1 MASSE
6 LSAPD
11 KAGATVLD
19 RFAVDQIADLTWR
32 GRDCDPLGG
41 RMYGGTLAAR
51 LLAAA
56 RAATVGPPATSG
68 LDIHFLQP
76 ADGGLPVDYHV
87 ERAHDGRSSA
97 VRRVTATQHGRTVAV
112 GTVSFHTPRDGWS
125 HGRRDPG
132 EKPDGLPAKGLPHR
146 ARAVRATDFDI
157 RYHDE
162 STQEHGVVRRLWFR
176 ALEDLPAAV
185 AVHEC
190 VLTFL
195 SDIYFFEPIC
205 LEHGCQG
212 NDRRIRYGT
221 TQHAMWFHQ
230 RPVLSDWLLI
240 ESRSPALAG
249 GRGLVYGEVRTVGG
263 DPVATIVQEVAI
275 GLAPA

>member
-1 MASSE
+1 VANPE
-6 LSAPD
+6 LPVPD

-97 VRRVTATQHGRTVAV
+97 VRRVTATSMAGPLRWAQFRSTPPARVGRTA
-112 GTVSFHTPRDGWS
+112 DGAPERS
-125 HGRRDPG
+125 QMVCRRRDYRIG
-132 EKPDGLPAKGLPHR
+132 R
-146 ARAVRATDFDI
+146 ARSGRPI
-157 RYHDE
+157 
-162 STQEHGVVRRLWFR
+162 STFVIMTSRRRSTASFGDCGSGR
-176 ALEDLPAAV
+176 SRTCP
-185 AVHEC
+185 
-190 VLTFL
+190 
-195 SDIYFFEPIC
+195 P
-205 LEHGCQG
+205 
-212 NDRRIRYGT
+212 
-221 TQHAMWFHQ
+221 
-230 RPVLSDWLLI
+230 
-240 ESRSPALAG
+240 RSPCTS
-249 GRGLVYGEVRTVGG
+249 VS
-263 DPVATIVQEVAI
+263 
-275 GLAPA
+275 

>member
-1 MASSE
+1 MANPE
-6 LSAPD
+6 LPVPD

-76 ADGGLPVDYHV
+76 ADGGLPVPDDV

-112 GTVSFHTPRDGWS
+112 GTVSFHTPREGLVARPT
-125 HGRRDPG
+125 GPRRGAEMACRRRDYRIG
-132 EKPDGLPAKGLPHR
+132 R
-146 ARAVRATDFDI
+146 ARSGRPI
-157 RYHDE
+157 
-162 STQEHGVVRRLWFR
+162 STFVIMTSRRRSTASFGDCGSG

-205 LEHGCQG
+205 LEHGYRV
-212 NDRRIRYGT
+212 ND
-221 TQHAMWFHQ
+221 
-230 RPVLSDWLLI
+230 
-240 ESRSPALAG
+240 
-249 GRGLVYGEVRTVGG
+249 
-263 DPVATIVQEVAI
+263 
-275 GLAPA
+275 